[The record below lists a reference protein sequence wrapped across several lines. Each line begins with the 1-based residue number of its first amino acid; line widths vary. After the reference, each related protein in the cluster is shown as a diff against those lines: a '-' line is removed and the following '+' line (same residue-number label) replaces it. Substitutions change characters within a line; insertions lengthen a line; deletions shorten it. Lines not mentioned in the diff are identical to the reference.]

1 MPNQCKK
8 VALIRTVKS
17 PYKFEVIT
25 SEHYDVVDGKRRKI
39 DGRPT
44 KVIAS
49 AYHYTPNVVY
59 KAYAKIRDRY
69 GKVTGN
75 YKSGQEMFAA
85 VTHCSKVWKDYR
97 EQQTEDRESF
107 FESLA

>member
-1 MPNQCKK
+1 MPNISKK
-8 VALIRTVKS
+8 LGLIRTVTR

-25 SEHYDVVDGKRRKI
+25 TKHYDVADGQRRTI

-49 AYHYTPNVVY
+49 AYHSTPNVVY
-59 KAYAKIRDRY
+59 KAYSKIRDRY
-69 GKVTGN
+69 GKVTSN
-75 YKSGQEMFAA
+75 YNSGQEMFAA
-85 VTHCSKVWKDYR
+85 VTHCSKVWKEYR

-107 FESLA
+107 FESLV